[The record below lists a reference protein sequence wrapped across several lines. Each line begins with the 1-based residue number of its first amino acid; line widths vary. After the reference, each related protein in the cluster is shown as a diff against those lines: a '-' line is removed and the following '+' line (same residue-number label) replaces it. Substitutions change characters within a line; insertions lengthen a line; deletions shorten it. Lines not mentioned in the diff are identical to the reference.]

1 MSRNDMGGAR
11 RGVMAHSIG
20 WPNATEFY
28 LSIEW
33 YSDEDRAHALGILFG
48 AALNALHEVDGQ
60 AVWEHRPGRSG
71 TGWTTAGYARVTIR
85 PTDVSLPFGG
95 PLHRRIVRDAYH
107 RADGRRAR
115 LIGGALFRGGA

>member
-1 MSRNDMGGAR
+1 MGAVGAARDVHARTVGTRARRPRHRTRGHPGRLMHPHGVPAMSRNDMGGAR

-71 TGWTTAGYARVTIR
+71 TGWTTAG
-85 PTDVSLPFGG
+85 
-95 PLHRRIVRDAYH
+95 
-107 RADGRRAR
+107 
-115 LIGGALFRGGA
+115 